1 MELKNLNAKQVQL
14 LNTMW
19 SIDEPQDL
27 ERWQR
32 TLSREDY
39 RTSVTL
45 QQLLIAEYFDFVQEC
60 DLAAEYLDSLRQR
73 SK

>member
-1 MELKNLNAKQVQL
+1 MQL

-39 RTSVTL
+39 RTTVSL
-45 QQLLIAEYFDFVQEC
+45 QQLLIAEYFDAEDDC
-60 DLAAEYLDSLRQR
+60 ELASLYLDDLRQR

>member
-39 RTSVTL
+39 RTTVSL
-45 QQLLIAEYFDFVQEC
+45 QQLLIAEYFDAEDDC
-60 DLAAEYLDSLRQR
+60 ELAALYLDDLRQR